1 MKISTI
7 RSLLILL
14 DLLLL
19 AGIAAIVYSG
29 LQDRPKRIDRRRE
42 YQQHINALLA
52 DAKAG
57 PLTSA
62 ARETNPAID
71 ALNLSNRKVKVV
83 EAVVEQ
89 PKEAIPT
96 SLRPLHEFMQ
106 LVGTE
111 VHSDDMDT
119 PSFVLWREPGADG
132 GGGMGT
138 RPPAR
143 ASPAVRS
150 PARPP
155 PPTFGGAPSGPVVFR
170 VSKGEAIEFSAREVA
185 TLKDVLPEGRAVFIY
200 GGQEVTLEVA
210 VERSGTGS
218 GGGGTGGRPGPPD
231 TGPIN
236 PDPGTWISWDENEPK
251 DIRITP
257 MGIRAATPESVLD
270 GVITGTERL
279 ASDGLPAI
287 KLTTVPKDSALA
299 KAGAQDGDILVSI
312 NDKRITSKPE
322 AVRYVKD
329 NPNLSSYEVKFRR
342 RGVTYIRVVTPP
354 PSGGAP

>member
-29 LQDRPKRIDRRRE
+29 LKDRDKRKDRRGD
-42 YQQHINALLA
+42 YQQRINALLA
-52 DAKAG
+52 EAKSG

-89 PKEAIPT
+89 PKEATPT

-111 VHSDDMDT
+111 VHSDDMAT
-119 PSFVLWREPGADG
+119 PSFVLWKEPGADG
-132 GGGMGT
+132 GGSMAT

-143 ASPAVRS
+143 ASPAIRS
-150 PARPP
+150 PGRPTPP
-155 PPTFGGAPSGPVVFR
+155 PLGGALVAPVVFR
-170 VSKGEAIEFSAREVA
+170 VSKGEAIEFSEREVA
-185 TLKDVLPEGRAVFIY
+185 ILKDVLPEGRAVFIY

-210 VERSGTGS
+210 VERSGTGP
-218 GGGGTGGRPGPPD
+218 GGGGAPPPPD
-231 TGPIN
+231 TSPIN
-236 PDPGTWISWDENEPK
+236 PDPGTWISWNPDEPK
-251 DIRITP
+251 PIRITP
-257 MGIRAATPESVLD
+257 MGMRAATPESVLD
-270 GVITGTERL
+270 GVTTSTERL
-279 ASDGLPAI
+279 AADGLPAI

-299 KAGAQDGDILVSI
+299 KAGAQDGDILISI

-329 NPNLSSYEVKFRR
+329 NPNLSSYEVQFRR
-342 RGVTYIRVVTPP
+342 RGVTYTRVVMPP